1 MRDLDWNLK
10 QAQISGAIEPAVK
23 VTVGDY
29 YFTLD
34 EISTCSN
41 TVEVDPKWTRVPGG
55 RLLAVG
61 NHLEEPYRA
70 SAQIVISNH
79 DGFLNDLQ
87 LTGKELLIAWGAY
100 VEGGAVYSQAAPLR
114 VKGEHYSSSQ
124 GKLTVE
130 LECFGIM
137 QELDDDHASEEYTA
151 AAAATVK
158 DLLNGVLTAPLI
170 APYSSATQYRVIFDS
185 EDALIDS
192 VTPEGSFVIKANE
205 SRLLVVKRL
214 LDHTNCVARI
224 GEEEPDASGRRT
236 IHIFKPTTS
245 GETYD
250 AEYSLTK
257 GEHAFFAKAASEIL
271 TIPNLIVVKTP
282 TGVTPAYSGTAR
294 DLDSINSYKEVKH
307 TEYVA
312 GLASDAEAGEI
323 AQALLSKIQ
332 MFKETAAI
340 SAPMNCGAE
349 IYDYVKVTDVRQGD
363 EIVGNIGVLK
373 RSWKPGKYD
382 MSFSFGGWLD
392 DRKVLGGLGSSL
404 GSEPESQVQVGV
416 NHIHGVCYSSIGQG
430 AWVIYPAWDYAANWF
445 GNWEDVNGGGSN
457 GDNVSYRIYLTS
469 GTYTLSIATYV
480 NVWSGI
486 IDIDIDDTEVASW
499 DLYSFA
505 EDITMR
511 EQASISISTSGWK
524 TLTVRVDG
532 QNASSQG
539 YDCLFAIIYWVR
551 TA

>member
-1 MRDLDWNLK
+1 MRDLDYNLQ
-10 QAQISGAIEPAVK
+10 QAQKSGAIDPAVK

-41 TVEVDPKWTRVPGG
+41 TVEVDARWTRVPGG

-70 SAQIVISNH
+70 SAQIIISNH
-79 DGFLNDLQ
+79 DGFLNDLS

-114 VKGEHYSSSQ
+114 VKEQRYSSSG

-151 AAAATVK
+151 PATYTVK
-158 DLLNGVLTAPLI
+158 DLLNGVLKVTLI
-170 APYSSATQYRVIFDS
+170 APYSTATAYRIIYDS

-192 VTPEGSFVIKANE
+192 VTPKGSFVIKANE
-205 SRLLVVKRL
+205 SRLSVVKRL
-214 LDHTNCVARI
+214 LDHTNCVARV
-224 GEEEPDASGRRT
+224 GEEEPDANGRRT

-245 GETYD
+245 GTTYD
-250 AEYSLTK
+250 SEHSLTK
-257 GEHAFFAKAASEIL
+257 GEHTFFAKAASEIL
-271 TIPNLIVVKTP
+271 TIPNLIVVRTP

-323 AQALLSKIQ
+323 AQALMSKIQ

-349 IYDYVKVTDVRQGD
+349 IYDYVKVTDARQGD

-373 RSWKPGKYD
+373 RSWKPGKYE

-404 GSEPESQVQVGV
+404 GGDPTAVTGGTQITFTSPEINLDTSEWMYLGWFNAADGQIVRVIAASAWYFTITFYDQTNTTSRYTLTNDSAVGV
-416 NHIHGVCYSSIGQG
+416 LYEQQC
-430 AWVIYPAWDYAANWF
+430 
-445 GNWEDVNGGGSN
+445 
-457 GDNVSYRIYLTS
+457 S
-469 GTYTLSIATYV
+469 G
-480 NVWSGI
+480 
-486 IDIDIDDTEVASW
+486 DTEFRV
-499 DLYSFA
+499 YITNGEA
-505 EDITMR
+505 EVL
-511 EQASISISTSGWK
+511 AG
-524 TLTVRVDG
+524 
-532 QNASSQG
+532 
-539 YDCLFAIIYWVR
+539 
-551 TA
+551 TAMMVVTIND